1 MEFKSDIQIAQE
13 TAMTNISALA
23 AQAGIDEQYLELYGK
38 YKAKIDYKLL
48 KDKADVPDG
57 KLVLVTAISPT
68 LRARARRRQ
77 LSDWRMRCTS
87 WVRMFSRRCA
97 NHLSVRYSALRAAQ
111 LVAATHR
118 SYRWRTSICTSPA
131 ICTRSALPTI

>member
-68 LRARARRRQ
+68 PAGEGKTTKMCIRDRLRAGTMPAGHHHGKYPWIRRTEAER
-77 LSDWRMRCTS
+77 
-87 WVRMFSRRCA
+87 
-97 NHLSVRYSALRAAQ
+97 
-111 LVAATHR
+111 
-118 SYRWRTSICTSPA
+118 YRWCNR
-131 ICTRSALPTI
+131 

>member
-68 LRARARRRQ
+68 PAGEGKTTTTVGLAV
-77 LSDWRMRCTS
+77 RCTS
-87 WVRMFSRRCA
+87 WVRMSFA
-97 NHLSVRYSALRAAQ
+97 ALREPS
-111 LVAATHR
+111 LGPGIRH
-118 SYRWRTSICTSPA
+118 
-131 ICTRSALPTI
+131 

>member
-57 KLVLVTAISPT
+57 RFPKSAWRRDFLVRLPCLSKLFLH
-68 LRARARRRQ
+68 LRRA
-77 LSDWRMRCTS
+77 
-87 WVRMFSRRCA
+87 
-97 NHLSVRYSALRAAQ
+97 
-111 LVAATHR
+111 
-118 SYRWRTSICTSPA
+118 
-131 ICTRSALPTI
+131 